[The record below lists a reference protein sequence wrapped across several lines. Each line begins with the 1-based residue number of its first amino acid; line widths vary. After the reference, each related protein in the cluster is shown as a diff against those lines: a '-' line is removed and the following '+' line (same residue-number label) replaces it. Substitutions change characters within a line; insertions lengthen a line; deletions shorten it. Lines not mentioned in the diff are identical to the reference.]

1 MTYRPK
7 DVKKMTYEEFRQ
19 IIKEEL
25 EKAPEGLTWTQIRE
39 RRPELYQ
46 KWPANQWVRRL
57 EEDIG
62 LIRER
67 VKGRPIWKLV
77 YENSDQ

>member
-7 DVKKMTYEEFRQ
+7 GVKKMTYEEFRQ

-25 EKAPEGLTWTQIRE
+25 ESAPEGLTWTQIRE
-39 RRPELYQ
+39 SRPELYQ
-46 KWPANQWVRRL
+46 RWPANQWVRRL

-62 LIRER
+62 LTREK
-67 VKGRPIWKLV
+67 VKGRPIWRLGN
-77 YENSDQ
+77 EN